1 MIRAVFGRD
10 RVTVMGH
17 AGYAPKGQDIV
28 CAAASALVFALI
40 GSLRQEENLTVFL
53 TTHYMEEA
61 ADAGYVVLLDHG
73 RIAAEGT
80 PLQLKNTYAHDT
92 LTLYGVGE
100 ADVRR
105 LGLPYAAAEQGWRV
119 TVRRPRGR
127 AGRSWSWCGADWRS
141 WRRSIP
147 NA

>member
-1 MIRAVFGRD
+1 M
-10 RVTVMGH
+10 
-17 AGYAPKGQDIV
+17 AG
-28 CAAASALVFALI
+28 
-40 GSLRQEENLTVFL
+40 LRQEENLTVFL

-105 LGLPYAAAEQGWRV
+105 LGLPYAPAEQGWARH
-119 TVRRPRGR
+119 R
-127 AGRSWSWCGADWRS
+127 AGPGRRCGAHPAGTGAVPRF
-141 WRRSIP
+141 
-147 NA
+147 

>member
-40 GSLRQEENLTVFL
+40 GSLRQEENLREVVIRP
-53 TTHYMEEA
+53 
-61 ADAGYVVLLDHG
+61 GYV
-73 RIAAEGT
+73 T
-80 PLQLKNTYAHDT
+80 
-92 LTLYGVGE
+92 
-100 ADVRR
+100 
-105 LGLPYAAAEQGWRV
+105 AAAKG
-119 TVRRPRGR
+119 P
-127 AGRSWSWCGADWRS
+127 SWSWCGADWRS

>member
-40 GSLRQEENLTVFL
+40 GSL
-53 TTHYMEEA
+53 A
-61 ADAGYVVLLDHG
+61 AGGESAGGGDP
-73 RIAAEGT
+73 A
-80 PLQLKNTYAHDT
+80 
-92 LTLYGVGE
+92 GVCDG
-100 ADVRR
+100 
-105 LGLPYAAAEQGWRV
+105 GSK
-119 TVRRPRGR
+119 GR
-127 AGRSWSWCGADWRS
+127 AGRCWSWCGADWRS